1 MKNCQ
6 RGLKFFCKPYDMKV
20 WYANMILH
28 PLDIWLLPPLATAI
42 WGSVGAWLCSFSWYS
57 LVTMIMISVP
67 LHTSK
72 LNFMFYTWWFGEF
85 VTSVGKIGQ
94 NHDPI
99 LSFSIPSIHNCPLC
113 EEFECWIVEWI
124 FIAQLL

>member
-28 PLDIWLLPPLATAI
+28 PLDMWLLPPLATAI

-57 LVTMIMISVP
+57 LVTMIMISVSLCIP
-67 LHTSK
+67 VNLTLCFIH
-72 LNFMFYTWWFGEF
+72 GEL
-85 VTSVGKIGQ
+85 VASVGRIGHD
-94 NHDPI
+94 HDPI